1 MTVRLEGI
9 RVWDGVR
16 DAGIRDLSW
25 VPDRIEELSP
35 ASGERWPELCVLPG
49 LVDTHV
55 HLLGFAGDHGTGHD
69 TFTWPLV
76 TTREE
81 QTLHAAANAQRA
93 MRSGVTTLRDLAG
106 DEAQVAVRRAFDLGI
121 MPGPRVLVSGP
132 VGMTAG
138 HGDLF
143 IPPAVHERAPLAD
156 SPDEC
161 RKLVRTWA
169 RAGLTG
175 IKIFTSGG
183 VLSIGDKVG
192 WRNHT
197 REELRATIDEAH
209 ALGMLVSAHAH
220 SESGI
225 RIALEE
231 GADSVEHGTEVTA
244 EQAELLAARGTPV
257 GPNLLINEI
266 IAQGKAAASAE
277 AQEKAAELVGRRDEL
292 FWAGAK
298 AGVRFVLATDASG
311 YFVEFGDQ
319 MAEVVR
325 MTEVLGI
332 DAETALRAAT
342 SDAAAS
348 IGLGAVTGRIAPGL
362 GADFVV
368 LRGRPA
374 ERIEDL
380 TPANIVAVVCRGSL
394 VAGELPV

>member
-220 SESGI
+220 SEAGI

-257 GPNLLINEI
+257 GPTLLINEI

-292 FWAGAK
+292 FWAAAK

>member
-1 MTVRLEGI
+1 MTHRLDGI
-9 RVWDGVR
+9 RVWDGTR
-16 DAGIRDLSW
+16 DVGVSALAW
-25 VPDRIEELSP
+25 APDRIEEVTP
-35 ASGERWPELCVLPG
+35 AAEERWPELCVLPG

-55 HLLGFAGDHGTGHD
+55 HLLGFAGEGDGGTD
-69 TFTWPLV
+69 TFTFPLV

-81 QTLHAAANAQRA
+81 QTLHAAANAQKA
-93 MRSGVTTLRDLAG
+93 MRRGVTTLRDLAG
-106 DEAQVAVRRAFDLGI
+106 DQAQAAARRAFDLGI
-121 MPGPRVLVSGP
+121 MPGPRLLVSGP

-143 IPPAVHERAPLAD
+143 VPPAVKERAPLAD

-220 SESGI
+220 SEVGI
-225 RIALEE
+225 QIALEE
-231 GADSVEHGTEVTA
+231 GADSIEHGTELTA
-244 EQAELLAARGTPV
+244 AQAEVLAARGTPV
-257 GPNLLINEI
+257 GPTLLINEI

-277 AQEKAAELVGRRDEL
+277 ARDKAAELVARRDEL
-292 FWAGAK
+292 FRAAAR
-298 AGVRFVLATDASG
+298 AGVRFVLGTDASG

-319 MAEVVR
+319 LAEVVR
-325 MTEVLGI
+325 MTEVLGF

-348 IGLGAVTGRIAPGL
+348 MGLGNVTGRIAPGL
-362 GADFVV
+362 GADFIV
-368 LRGRPA
+368 LRGRPW
-374 ERIEDL
+374 ERAADL
-380 TPANIVAVVCRGSL
+380 TPENIVAVVCRGVL
-394 VAGELPV
+394 VAGELPS

>member
-9 RVWDGVR
+9 RVWDGMR

-220 SESGI
+220 SEAGI

-231 GADSVEHGTEVTA
+231 GADSVEHGTELTA

-257 GPNLLINEI
+257 GPTLLINEI

-292 FWAGAK
+292 FRAAAK